1 MRMVSDA
8 TPTSPSRAISST
20 FFRKSDGSATPEKV
34 VNVQKMLLEEMPKW
48 AEPGYFSNS
57 QLDDVRRRLVIDHKR
72 EVNKPSA
79 YTKTMAFWWSI
90 TGLDYYGSYIENLSK
105 TGIPEVQ
112 AFVKKWMLNKQHV
125 DGVLISPDGAKKAG
139 LKDNSDKLVKKY
151 LSVYESN
158 KPKNR
163 KK

>member
-1 MRMVSDA
+1 
-8 TPTSPSRAISST
+8 
-20 FFRKSDGSATPEKV
+20 
-34 VNVQKMLLEEMPKW
+34 
-48 AEPGYFSNS
+48 
-57 QLDDVRRRLVIDHKR
+57 
-72 EVNKPSA
+72 
-79 YTKTMAFWWSI
+79 MAFWWSI